1 LWVKCATTTE
11 CYETDISVV
20 LTVMSGQEAPLIRD
34 TLIRDVWFTGGD
46 KYDGF
51 DYAYGNVF
59 LVFFPFGKGTFGLTT
74 WVNAKTWLS
83 TSNNNM
89 TN

>member
-1 LWVKCATTTE
+1 
-11 CYETDISVV
+11 
-20 LTVMSGQEAPLIRD
+20 LIRD

-46 KYDGF
+46 EDDGH
-51 DYAYGNVF
+51 DYAYGNVSGIF
-59 LVFFPFGKGTFGLTT
+59 SFGKGTFVLIT

-83 TSNNNM
+83 ISNNNL

>member
-1 LWVKCATTTE
+1 
-11 CYETDISVV
+11 
-20 LTVMSGQEAPLIRD
+20 LIRD

-46 KYDGF
+46 EDDGY
-51 DYAYGNVF
+51 DYAIVMF
-59 LVFFPFGKGTFGLTT
+59 LVFFPFGKGTFGLIT

-83 TSNNNM
+83 TSNNNL